1 MKDAQTHFLA
11 AYLEIT
17 AQRDSF
23 SLPATCYHRHLE
35 LVMAERALVLDEEG
49 RSVTQSR
56 LVHSQFF
63 GQI

>member
-1 MKDAQTHFLA
+1 MKEAQTRFLA

-23 SLPATCYHRHLE
+23 SLPATCYRHLE

-63 GQI
+63 G